1 MMKRYAILR
10 RLAPALLA
18 SAFVLP
24 VLAAESE
31 VVRLSE
37 PVEVT
42 DEWPIDAYYKY
53 DDELG

>member
-1 MMKRYAILR
+1 MIKKLQEVEVLTGLLSGIASG
-10 RLAPALLA
+10 AASSSQEPPPA
-18 SAFVLP
+18 
-24 VLAAESE
+24 
-31 VVRLSE
+31 E